1 MCGRRPAGWSGL
13 SAPPRGFLLRGADRR
28 PDVLGPHPG
37 PFIPD
42 SAGNAATYADDVQR
56 ATGMPVFDFLSMIAF
71 RTGGLQ
77 RTFREQSRDALT
89 GWAH

>member
-1 MCGRRPAGWSGL
+1 MPQSHLTERSGH
-13 SAPPRGFLLRGADRR
+13 DRR
-28 PDVLGPHPG
+28 PDVWDHPG

-42 SAGNAATYADDVQR
+42 TAGNAATYADDVQR
-56 ATGMPVFDFLSMIAF
+56 ATGMPVFDFLSVIAF
-71 RTGGLQ
+71 HTGGLQ